1 MKKIIYL
8 LIAVFIFG
16 IVANGFKNL
25 SKQKESILI
34 QSVDSKMTSAM
45 LSQSAKI
52 ISGRLRSFSSA
63 KYELKVIPEKN
74 QIQVIFAGNTDLKTV
89 EGLLTEQGAFAF
101 YASYDHDSLTKL
113 LKGDSRLFS
122 LLKATETSH
131 PSAKIGCTTVAEVE
145 KVNRYLNSLAL
156 NQQCKFAWSQPSEK
170 KEVCL
175 YALRL
180 EGSKGAIL
188 TGADIE
194 NINFGMEK
202 EAESYAITIEFKKEA
217 IPVWADATRHN
228 INNAIA
234 IVLDN
239 QVIYA
244 PKLKSVI
251 EGGKCEITGKFT
263 ESEARFIAALG
274 NNGVLPVSFKVI
286 R

>member
-45 LSQSAKI
+45 LTQSAKI
-52 ISGRLRSFSSA
+52 ISNRLSGFSSA

-74 QIQVIFAGNTDLKTV
+74 QIKVIFAGNTDLKEV
-89 EGLLTEQGAFAF
+89 EGLLTKQGAFAF
-101 YASYDHDSLTKL
+101 YATYDHDGLTRL
-113 LKGDSRLFS
+113 LKGDSQLFS
-122 LLKATETSH
+122 LIKVADTDH

-145 KVNRYLNSLAL
+145 KVNHCLNSLAL

-170 KEVCL
+170 MEVCL

-194 NINFGMEK
+194 SIKFGKEK
-202 EAESYAITIEFKKEA
+202 ETESYSIAIEFKNA
-217 IPVWADATRHN
+217 AVPIWADATRVN

-263 ESEARFIAALG
+263 ESEAKFIAALG
-274 NNGVLPVSFKVI
+274 NNGVLPAGFKVI
-286 R
+286 Q

>member
-45 LSQSAKI
+45 LLQSAKI
-52 ISGRLRSFSSA
+52 ISNRLQSYSSA

-74 QIQVIFAGNTDLKTV
+74 QIQVIFAGNTDLKAV
-89 EGLLTEQGAFAF
+89 EVLLTEQGAFAF
-101 YASYDHDSLTKL
+101 YAAFDHDGLTGL
-113 LKGDSRLFS
+113 LKGDSQLFS
-122 LLKATETSH
+122 LIKAADTDH

-145 KVNRYLNSLAL
+145 KVNHYLNSLAL

-170 KEVCL
+170 TEVCL

-188 TGADIE
+188 TGSDIE
-194 NINFGMEK
+194 NITFCKGK
-202 EAESYAITIEFKKEA
+202 EAESYSIAIEFKKAAVPTGPMQQDA
-217 IPVWADATRHN
+217 ISTM
-228 INNAIA
+228 
-234 IVLDN
+234 
-239 QVIYA
+239 Q
-244 PKLKSVI
+244 
-251 EGGKCEITGKFT
+251 
-263 ESEARFIAALG
+263 
-274 NNGVLPVSFKVI
+274 LPLFWII
-286 R
+286 RLFMPRN